1 MIEDVLSRIARQIM
15 TLDEETLTAM
25 VPRYKTSMLDFTP
38 TREWEESV
46 IIYFL
51 INGLRTKNSM
61 FNEKIKAYMANAD
74 TGNKSGPHIRPRLR
88 LMQSVQDVKKKN
100 EPDGGGGPTSETAGS
115 EAGGPERYKCPDS
128 SE

>member
-25 VPRYKTSMLDFTP
+25 VPRYKARMLDFVP
-38 TREWEESV
+38 SREWEEAV

-61 FNEKIKAYMANAD
+61 FNEKIKAYMADAEKGDKN
-74 TGNKSGPHIRPRLR
+74 GPHIRPRLR
-88 LMQSVQDVKKKN
+88 LMKSVRKAKKD
-100 EPDGGGGPTSETAGS
+100 EGPEGGGPASETADS
-115 EAGGPERYKCPDS
+115 KAGGPEQFKCPDG

>member
-25 VPRYKTSMLDFTP
+25 VPRYKARMLDFVP

-61 FNEKIKAYMANAD
+61 FNEKIKAYMADAE
-74 TGNKSGPHIRPRLR
+74 KSGKSDPHIRPRLR
-88 LMQSVQDVKKKN
+88 LMKSVRNLKK
-100 EPDGGGGPTSETAGS
+100 EEGPDGSGPASETTGS
-115 EAGGPERYKCPDS
+115 EAGGPEQYKYPDGS
-128 SE
+128 D